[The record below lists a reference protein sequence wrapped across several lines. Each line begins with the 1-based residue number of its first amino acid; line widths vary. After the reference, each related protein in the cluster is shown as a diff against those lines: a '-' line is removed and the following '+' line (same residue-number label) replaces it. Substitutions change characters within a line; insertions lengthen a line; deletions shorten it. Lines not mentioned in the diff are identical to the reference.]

1 MECETNQCLV
11 LINLYKKFDVHSPYS
26 GGEIDGG
33 TDAPRDNNRLSATIQ
48 DRYCFVFVGVDIFFF
63 GGGGGLNPC
72 KARAFWWKIRVASS
86 LNIKICKC
94 WSQMKQRLCPI
105 KFKWVKIQRWYLSR
119 SKVKIKLYFVDKWCN
134 INPSTAGVAYIG
146 FFTQLLP
153 HSVPPFKHVKAIMWH
168 QSWRFEKSCPP
179 FCQIWIIFTHL
190 KLWIA
195 SARHN
200 FKWVKIQIEYS
211 GG

>member
-1 MECETNQCLV
+1 MYIA
-11 LINLYKKFDVHSPYS
+11 LIVAERLTAERTRRVTTIGFQLQF
-26 GGEIDGG
+26 G
-33 TDAPRDNNRLSATIQ
+33 TDTVLYSLELT
-48 DRYCFVFVGVDIFFF
+48 FFF
-63 GGGGGLNPC
+63 SGGGGGRGESIPC
-72 KARAFWWKIRVASS
+72 KARALLWKIRVASS

-119 SKVKIKLYFVDKWCN
+119 SKVKIELSFVDNWCN
-134 INPSTAGVAYIG
+134 INPLTAGVAYIG

-168 QSWRFEKSCPP
+168 QSWRFEKSWPA
-179 FCQIWIIFTHL
+179 FCRIWIIFTHL